1 MPSPGMRVT
10 SFLPSGVVCMAAEAP
25 GLGSPAWKNGGRR
38 GSMRPADTT
47 VLGTVP
53 PGHKGG
59 TKMAVLVLDPTEQR
73 RLKRERRLSG
83 ADRFDEVWN
92 GVYVMAPL
100 ANNEHQ
106 YLAMQLCLAIASVV
120 KIPDEGLVFAG
131 VNVSDRAENWEK
143 NYRCP
148 DVAVFLKGNPAED

>member
-1 MPSPGMRVT
+1 MPSQSVSLPATHGSAGWVARAGAGVVIVRPTHAIPDEPVEVAARRVGR
-10 SFLPSGVVCMAAEAP
+10 SFLAWPVARRVAGLSETLYEGWAA
-25 GLGSPAWKNGGRR
+25 R
-38 GSMRPADTT
+38 
-47 VLGTVP
+47 TVP
-53 PGHKGG
+53 
-59 TKMAVLVLDPTEQR
+59 VLVLDPTEQR

-92 GVYVMAPL
+92 GVYAMAPI

-131 VNVSDRAENWEK
+131 VNVVGVVPPSRA
-143 NYRCP
+143 
-148 DVAVFLKGNPAED
+148 GND